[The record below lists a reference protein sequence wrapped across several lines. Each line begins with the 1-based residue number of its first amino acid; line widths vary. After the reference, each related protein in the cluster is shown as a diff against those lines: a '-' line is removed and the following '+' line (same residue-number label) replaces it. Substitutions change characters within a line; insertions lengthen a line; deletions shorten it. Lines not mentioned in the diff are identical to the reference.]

1 MGYYTFNKKY
11 ITKSPEFIIDAIKSK
26 LKEENFFI
34 GIGQGK
40 RFDVN
45 RMSTTA
51 IYYKLSDKK
60 DTNVEDLDI
69 DEMKTVLIEMKKLPK
84 FNSDT
89 DLLKERISTTMYR
102 KRTPLF
108 GMLKQTEII
117 LDVVE

>member
-11 ITKSPEFIIDAIKSK
+11 ITKSTDFIIEAIKTK
-26 LKEENFFI
+26 LKEESFFI

-51 IYYKLSDKK
+51 IYYMANDKK
-60 DTNVEDLDI
+60 QNKVEDMDI
-69 DEMKTVLIEMKKLPK
+69 EEMKTVLVEMKKLPK

-89 DLLKERISTTMYR
+89 DLLKERISTAMYR

-117 LDVVE
+117 LDVEE